1 VNEIRMI
8 HTPEEHT
15 TALAE
20 IEQLMKGDP
29 PQGTP
34 EGARL
39 ELLALIVEDYERR
52 VFREESLTVDVRLG
66 AGVLE
71 ILRETG
77 KKCGESPGRVATI
90 LLTFCAVSAKSP
102 GLLPPAEEGDD
113 EEAQR

>member
-1 VNEIRMI
+1 MI
-8 HTPEEHT
+8 HTAEEHT
-15 TALAE
+15 AALAE
-20 IEQLMKGDP
+20 IEQLMKSDP
-29 PQGTP
+29 PTSTP
-34 EGARL
+34 EGARRL

-52 VFREESLTVDVRLG
+52 MFREDSLTVDVRLG

-102 GLLPPAEEGDD
+102 GLLPPAD
-113 EEAQR
+113 EEEEDEEVQR